1 MANQKT
7 DKPVAIVT
15 GSSRGAGR
23 GIAIALGAHGYTVY
37 VTGRSEKQGDA
48 PLPGT
53 IYEAAEAVTKA
64 GGTGIPVRV
73 DHSKDADIKALIE
86 RVEREQGR
94 LDILVNNV
102 AVIHD
107 DLIKPGPFWE
117 KDIHLVDILDVGLRS
132 QYIAS
137 FYAAPIFARQKKG
150 LIVFTSSFG
159 SACYMHGPAYGA
171 QKTGVDKF
179 AADMAVDFKP
189 FGVSVVSIWMGMLN
203 TERSQRA
210 AELKPEQYGPLLKR
224 AEKPQFTG
232 HIIAA
237 LYADPELARYSGQ
250 TLIGAEIA
258 PRYGIT
264 DEGRSP
270 PSYRSMLGEPRIP
283 HPAVVA

>member
-1 MANQKT
+1 MPNP
-7 DKPVAIVT
+7 KPDSLVAVVT
-15 GSSRGAGR
+15 GASRGAGR

-53 IYEAAEAVTKA
+53 IYATADEVTKA

-73 DHSKDADIKALIE
+73 DHANDAEIKTLFAQ
-86 RVEREQGR
+86 VEREQGR

-102 AVIHD
+102 AAVHD

-137 FYAAPIFARQKKG
+137 FYAAPLLIRRKKG

-159 SACYMHGPAYGA
+159 SVCYMHGAAYGA
-171 QKTGVDKF
+171 QKAGVDKF
-179 AADMAVDFKP
+179 AADMAIDFKDH
-189 FGVSVVSIWMGMLN
+189 GVTCVSIWMGMLN
-203 TERSQRA
+203 TERSRRS
-210 AELKPEQYGPLLKR
+210 AEEKPEQYGKMIKK
-224 AEKPQFTG
+224 AETPNFTG
-232 HIIAA
+232 HIIDA
-237 LYADPELARYSGQ
+237 LYKDPELATFSGQ

-264 DEGRSP
+264 DEGRTP
-270 PSYRSMLGEPRIP
+270 PSFRKMLGDPRIP
-283 HPAVVA
+283 HPAIVQ